1 MDQPEWQN
9 FSESFVVAS
18 GVMDVWGKLCDAGIT
33 CYLHAHLE
41 NFNGIDRYPL
51 CVGRPGCGCMF

>member
-33 CYLHAHLE
+33 CYLHEPHCS
-41 NFNGIDRYPL
+41 P
-51 CVGRPGCGCMF
+51 